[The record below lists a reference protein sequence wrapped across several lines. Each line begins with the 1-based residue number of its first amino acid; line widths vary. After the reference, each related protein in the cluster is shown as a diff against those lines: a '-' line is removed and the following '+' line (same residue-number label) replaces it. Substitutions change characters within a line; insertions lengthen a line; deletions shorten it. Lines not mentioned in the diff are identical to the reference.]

1 MCALSFC
8 LSSCQQLSGARRGGS
23 SREVGAGKEV
33 ALTSSN
39 VWLSLLETPSWGW
52 PPLPFLSLSFKHVP
66 SKSPSLQT
74 PPVEPSPDLL
84 PRRPTFLRLATFK
97 VPAQARTQ
105 ILPPCPPPARIQ
117 TTRNTQRHG
126 WTQQPPVHTGGSTR
140 SASDPGSQ
148 TSTNTATSSPSF
160 PAAHHTLRSTH
171 GFQHAVLTDTHRH
184 SHTLAVPCRETSA
197 NHSTLSPCTAQ
208 PRHHHRPVRLRHRD
222 TKPVPPVLSCTQP
235 STDSHTW
242 WSPAPPKMAAL
253 QGLWERDT
261 ARLDPGHLH

>member
-1 MCALSFC
+1 M
-8 LSSCQQLSGARRGGS
+8 
-23 SREVGAGKEV
+23 
-33 ALTSSN
+33 TSSN

-105 ILPPCPPPARIQ
+105 TLPPCPPPGHIH

-126 WTQQPPVHTGGSTR
+126 WTQRPPVHTGGSTW

-148 TSTNTATSSPSF
+148 TSTNTATYSPSL
-160 PAAHHTLRSTH
+160 PSAYHTLSSTH
-171 GFQHAVLTDTHRH
+171 SFQHAVLTDTHRQ
-184 SHTLAVPCRETSA
+184 SHTDCAMQRNKCKPIAHCLP
-197 NHSTLSPCTAQ
+197 AQ
-208 PRHHHRPVRLRHRD
+208 HRHRHRPARMRHRD

-235 STDSHTW
+235 SIYSGTW
-242 WSPAPPKMAAL
+242 WAPASP
-253 QGLWERDT
+253 
-261 ARLDPGHLH
+261 